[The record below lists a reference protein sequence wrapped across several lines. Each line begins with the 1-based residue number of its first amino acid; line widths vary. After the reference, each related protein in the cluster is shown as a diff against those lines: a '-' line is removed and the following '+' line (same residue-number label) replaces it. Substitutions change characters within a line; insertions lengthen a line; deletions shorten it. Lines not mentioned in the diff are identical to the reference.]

1 MLTAEKVDFHS
12 QTCFIEEQAICDG
25 MVQLDHFQII
35 SEFNNR
41 IFKLIQSLIRRLDS
55 ESLDEVIDGIEEKIQ
70 VAIEQ
75 RTLLHSIIQLSNMAL
90 SEELPTLQM
99 AADKLYFLEQNRNLG
114 KLLHFNEHLIFNRV
128 CYLIVQKEEELLQ
141 QLA

>member
-1 MLTAEKVDFHS
+1 MFTADKVDFHS
-12 QTCFIEEQAICDG
+12 QTCCIEEQAICDG

-55 ESLDEVIDGIEEKIQ
+55 ESLDEVIYGIEEKIQ
-70 VAIEQ
+70 LAIEQ

-128 CYLIVQKEEELLQ
+128 CQLIVQKEEELLQ